1 MNYEEASLKPR
12 SEKIIL
18 AIVEAVD
25 QFKVWTLHSG
35 SVYKR
40 SVDHFV
46 FAVKEEL
53 TALTLHTSA
62 SLSAGQYYFDAKN
75 LTLYVRM
82 SDSSHPKTKSVSAT
96 YRFFYSNAPFNLPC
110 DLASGEAVEFLPVI
124 SSIGSLGQQLDDQNT
139 GIVLESSSTIS
150 MINNDGYFDD
160 IFDAYIWENQN
171 IYFYSWMPN
180 IPISEAQKLF
190 EGVIESKDFSTSQVT
205 FKVKDFVFKLKNQVT
220 LPLFSTDD
228 GEVAPS
234 VIGTPKRRIYGQVK
248 QLKCTGID
256 SVLNGYPLTGTISC
270 PLTDPETLTVTG
282 VGTSFL
288 DELSPGDELFL
299 TISDE
304 TIKLGVESVES
315 GTSFTLSRGNEV
327 NISNLSATVNPSIPW
342 RKKNREW
349 HIAGHKL
356 RDVQE
361 AITVVTS
368 ANRVTVE
375 NVGDYYPEDSI
386 EVNGQFVNIRR
397 ISGNKLVFKTNLAVI
412 PAVTD
417 IVRKNPVQNV
427 YLGDKKLA
435 ITRDFTISNTTEAK
449 IILDELAEFNIIE
462 PRSLGVDL
470 TFTNASR
477 VVTTVATV
485 DLRSILKS
493 RDWIRKNEITEA
505 TWYEVLDV
513 SEQSITLRTAFTG
526 LTETTSGLRKNVN
539 VATDDSLVTVDCLG
553 IEVDGEWIKTPSQA
567 VRHLILNDAGFSA
580 VNETSFNKALAE
592 CGFILSLAIPESLGQ
607 KSPTIKEVITKIN
620 ESVFGSLYGNSSWAI
635 SYSILNSQKP
645 EFSEVLKDDDILS
658 FDVASDQKIINAVKV
673 NYRPFTD
680 IYTGGD
686 GLEVYTQES
695 DFVNRL
701 IGIKNT
707 EERTVYLYED
717 DKAKIIA
724 QRILFFGSM
733 SSCKVQVKAKLNLAL
748 TSVNDKVFLEL
759 DRLYKRYGGRDRRKI
774 GVVTSV
780 KKNGLD
786 TDVEFTDL
794 GNIFNRVPS
803 IAPNDALDYATA
815 TRNDIARW
823 GYLLDNDTLTP
834 DVLSEAEFGNNLIG

>member
-1 MNYEEASLKPR
+1 MNYSEASLKPR

-18 AIVEAVD
+18 AIAEAVD
-25 QFKVWTLHSG
+25 QYKIWTLHSG

-40 SVDHFV
+40 TVEHFV

-53 TALTLHTSA
+53 TALTLHTST
-62 SLSAGQYYFDAKN
+62 SLSVGQYYFDAKN

-82 SDSSHPKTKSVSAT
+82 SDSSNPKTKNVSAT

-110 DLASGEAVEFLPVI
+110 DLASGETVEFLPVI

-150 MINNDGYFDD
+150 MVNSDGYFDE

-171 IYFYSWMPN
+171 IYFYSWMPE
-180 IPISEAQKLF
+180 IPLSEAQKIF
-190 EGVIESKDFSTSQVT
+190 EGVIESKDFSVSQVT

-220 LPLFSTDD
+220 LPLFSEDD

-234 VIGTPKRRIYGQVK
+234 IIGTPKRRIYGQVK

-256 SVLNGYPLTGTISC
+256 NVLNGYPLTGTITAAFDS
-270 PLTDPETLTVTG
+270 VAMTG

-288 DELSPGDELFL
+288 DELSPGDELFV
-299 TISDE
+299 TINE
-304 TIKLGVESVES
+304 ELVKIGVESVES
-315 GTSFTLSRGNEV
+315 DTALTLSRETEN
-327 NISNLSATVNPSIPW
+327 NINALTATVLPSVPW

-361 AITVVTS
+361 EITEVT
-368 ANRVTVE
+368 AGNRVTMASVQ
-375 NVGDYYPEDSI
+375 DYFAEDSV

-397 ISGNKLVFKTNLAVI
+397 ISDNKIVFKTNLAVL
-412 PAVTD
+412 PFVTD

-435 ITRDFTISNTTEAK
+435 ILRDFTISNTTEAK
-449 IILDELAEFNIIE
+449 IILDELAEFNIVE
-462 PRSLGVDL
+462 PRSMGVNL

-477 VVTTVATV
+477 SITTVAAV
-485 DLRSILKS
+485 DLRSILKP
-493 RDWIRKNEITEA
+493 RDWIRKVHASEA
-505 TWYEVLDV
+505 DWYEILSV
-513 SEQSITLRTAFTG
+513 SEQSITIRTPFIGT
-526 LTETTSGLRKNVN
+526 TQTTSGLRKNVN
-539 VATDDSLVTVDCLG
+539 VAVDDSLVTVDCLG
-553 IEVDGEWIKTPSQA
+553 IEVDGEWIRTPSQA
-567 VRHLILNDAGFSA
+567 VRHLVLNDAEFSS
-580 VNETSFNKALAE
+580 VNETAFDKAKAD
-592 CGFILSLAIPESLGQ
+592 CDYTLSLFIPENIGQ
-607 KSPTIKEVITKIN
+607 KAPSIKDVITKIN

-645 EFSEVLKDDDILS
+645 EFSDVLKDDDILS
-658 FDVASDQKIINAVKV
+658 FDVVSDQKIVNAVKV

-680 IYTGGD
+680 IYTGNEGF
-686 GLEVYTQES
+686 EVYSQES

-707 EERTVYLYED
+707 EERTIYLYDE

-724 QRILFFGSM
+724 QRLLFFGSM

-748 TSVNDKVFLEL
+748 TSVNDKIFLEL

-780 KKNGLD
+780 KKNGMD

-794 GNIFNRVPS
+794 GNIFNRIPS
-803 IAPNDALDYATA
+803 IAPNTALAYASA
-815 TRNDIARW
+815 ERNDIVRW